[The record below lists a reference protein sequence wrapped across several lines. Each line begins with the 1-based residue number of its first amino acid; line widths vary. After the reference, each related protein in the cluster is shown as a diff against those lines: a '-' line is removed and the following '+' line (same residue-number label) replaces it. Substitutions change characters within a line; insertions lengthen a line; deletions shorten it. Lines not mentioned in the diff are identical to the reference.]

1 MEFWI
6 GLSIG
11 LHLRGLVP
19 KHLERFIEARGLLSP
34 EACETINCI
43 EQVEDEV
50 REAMDE
56 VVK

>member
-11 LHLRGLVP
+11 MHLGGLVV
-19 KHLERFIEARGLLSP
+19 KHLERLFEAQGLLSA
-34 EACETINCI
+34 ETCETIDYV

-50 REAMDE
+50 REIMDE
-56 VVK
+56 VEK